1 MEKLV
6 VRHDWGIVG
15 AIFLLLGLGTSILYS
30 VKQDLFPL
38 YAVYLVAAILIF
50 VFFSRLDK
58 IILEVISPYLYVIT
72 LVLLLVTLAIGAFSH
87 GAVRWLPLGPITI
100 QPSEFAKP
108 FLELMT
114 AWVLSRRGKY
124 SFLISLSLAGIMLLL
139 VFIQPDLGT
148 TILIASA
155 WFGAVLAGGVS
166 FRYIAVFVLIVALI
180 APLSWFV
187 LAPYQKQRIYSF
199 ITPSDTQGASYQS
212 VQSMISAGSG
222 GLFGRG
228 LGQGSQTQLDFLPER
243 HTDFI
248 FASVGEELGFVGMG
262 LIVVGF
268 FVLFWRMLTIFG
280 HKKDVFSRA
289 VIGGI
294 FFYLFLQVF
303 INIAMNL
310 GMVPIAGVPLPLVSA
325 GGSALLSTMMA
336 LGIVIALRK

>member
-1 MEKLV
+1 MTSKEDGILV
-6 VRHDWGIVG
+6 SSIT
-15 AIFLLLGLGTSILYS
+15 FLLFIGTSILYS
-30 VKQDLFPL
+30 VKQDLFPIQAI
-38 YAVYLVAAILIF
+38 YIISAILIF
-50 VFFSRLDK
+50 WFFSRLDK
-58 IILEVISPYLYVIT
+58 IILETVAPIFYVVT
-72 LVLLLVTLAIGAFSH
+72 VLFLLITLAIGALSH

-108 FLELMT
+108 ILVLMA
-114 AWVLSRRGKY
+114 AWILSRRTKY
-124 SFLISLSLAGIMLLL
+124 GFLISLFLSFLVAIL

-148 TILIASA
+148 SVLLAAA
-155 WFGAVLAGGVS
+155 WFGAVLASGTS
-166 FRYIAVFVLIVALI
+166 LKKVFLFLGSLVLLLPLFWLI
-180 APLSWFV
+180 
-187 LAPYQKQRIYSF
+187 LAPYQKQRITSF
-199 ITPSDTQGASYQS
+199 ISPTDTQGASYQS

-248 FASVGEELGFVGMG
+248 FASAGEELGFVGMG

-268 FVLFWRMLTIFG
+268 FVLFWRLLTIFG
-280 HKKDVFSRA
+280 RQKDIFSKT

-325 GGSALLSTMMA
+325 GGSALLSTMMS
-336 LGIVIALRK
+336 LGIVVALRK